1 MWTTFSTGS
10 ADRRGLPREVL
21 PGNRFDLGLEGR
33 YIIGMG
39 MDIKTA
45 QFRGR
50 APGLWLALALLA
62 ATVGCTTRV
71 SFVRVREP
79 LEQQRIRDVRVVAVL
94 PFRNR
99 SREPGASGLF
109 ESAVIAG
116 VQDAFTL
123 ADRRNV
129 EAITR
134 EQEFNASDLVDPKTR
149 QRIQMTGADT
159 AIVGEVHQYRV
170 SEERGTEPVQ
180 QTYVVPEVY
189 FQNGKRLVR
198 YVMRTRTVPAAY
210 LRVTAQVG
218 ISLQMIRLSD
228 GTTIVSHSANLSDS
242 DQGGGAS
249 SRDIA
254 RVRSGGQ
261 MLNAM
266 SAAAVQGFLS
276 KVVRTRVT
284 ERRTLDKYWGEGVT
298 AAENGATSST
308 PGRTTTSR
316 SASRPPPTTG
326 SPTCRWPSRTIKKPW
341 SWTTRASTPATCK
354 APRPCWKKSSATPVQ
369 AAPEP
374 PRRSSS
380 VGQLKT
386 VEP

>member
-1 MWTTFSTGS
+1 MWTTFLTGS

-50 APGLWLALALLA
+50 APGLWLALVLLA

-254 RVRSGGQ
+254 RGRSGGQ

-284 ERRTLDKYWGEGVT
+284 ERRVLDKYWGEGVT
-298 AAENGATSST
+298 AAENGDWVIASHYFWERYWRNKQHAGANNNIAVCIEATANNRISHLQMAVAYYKKALELDYQSLY
-308 PGRTTTSR
+308 SR
-316 SASRPPPTTG
+316 NLQSAQALLEEVQRHV
-326 SPTCRWPSRTIKKPW
+326 
-341 SWTTRASTPATCK
+341 RASGP
-354 APRPCWKKSSATPVQ
+354 
-369 AAPEP
+369 
-374 PRRSSS
+374 
-380 VGQLKT
+380 
-386 VEP
+386 